1 MHSGYCSAPR
11 TIFPPWTGAAD
22 GVPPPPPGVVLLLH
36 AAATR
41 PATETAATVR
51 MSQRNRIPFPP
62 FGSRRAPRAPCIV
75 VLHREGARGTAL
87 PSHYAGI
94 RQDVPRGIE
103 AARSVREQ

>member
-11 TIFPPWTGAAD
+11 TIFPPWTGA
-22 GVPPPPPGVVLLLH
+22 GPPVLAAGPGVVLLLH

-62 FGSRRAPRAPCIV
+62 FSRGPLWATRESLQRGCAPCNGPLCSYQSV
-75 VLHREGARGTAL
+75 
-87 PSHYAGI
+87 
-94 RQDVPRGIE
+94 
-103 AARSVREQ
+103 VRESAQWGLDVDWD

>member
-11 TIFPPWTGAAD
+11 TIFPPWTGA
-22 GVPPPPPGVVLLLH
+22 GPPVLEAGPGVVLLLH

-75 VLHREGARGTAL
+75 VLHREGARGTAP

-94 RQDVPRGIE
+94 RQGVPRGIDS
-103 AARSVREQ
+103 ARSVREE